1 MDMFCLKWHDFN
13 RTVGVFVGDMKKQSD
28 FSDVTLISED
38 GNKIFAHKIILSS
51 FSPLFQDILNNNS
64 HPHPFIYMRGIKTK
78 YLRTIITTLKRFES
92 IFWINPDFSP
102 KTRPFPDLKRQK
114 SPDPDRSPEIRT
126 VLGTL
131 QFFKHLNF
139 GTKH

>member
-13 RTVGVFVGDMKKQSD
+13 RTVGVIVGDMKKQSD

-78 YLRTIITTLKRFES
+78 YLRTIITTLKRS
-92 IFWINPDFSP
+92 S
-102 KTRPFPDLKRQK
+102 QY
-114 SPDPDRSPEIRT
+114 
-126 VLGTL
+126 
-131 QFFKHLNF
+131 F
-139 GTKH
+139 G